1 MKKKILITGSE
12 GFIGKHLVNKLQNK
26 ENIIFASY
34 YKKKN
39 LKKHN
44 NIKYVKCDFRYTN
57 QINNL
62 IKNVS
67 PDVIFHLAAK
77 SHPTYSFKDP
87 LNTIETNIMGTVK
100 LFESCKNLKINPKI
114 VVACSSAQFGAK
126 KRNELPISE
135 KSDSSPEHIYGFS
148 KLVQGLL
155 SEQYYKMFKLKICK
169 AIIFNTSGPGK
180 NFDVFQDICNQY
192 LKQKK
197 KDNIIIEAGNLNN
210 LRDFSHVDDVAN
222 ALIKI
227 ARKGV
232 PGESYVISSSKL
244 EKISKIISIL
254 KKLTKKNFI
263 LKKNIKL
270 FRKFDEK
277 FILGDNKKIKKL
289 KWKSKKNIED
299 IIKDIIF

>member
-1 MKKKILITGSE
+1 MKNILITGGA
-12 GFIGKHLVNKLQNK
+12 GFIGSHLIKFFVKK
-26 ENIIFASY
+26 YSHYNIINLDNLSY
-34 YKKKN
+34 
-39 LKKHN
+39 
-44 NIKYVKCDFRYTN
+44 
-57 QINNL
+57 
-62 IKNVS
+62 
-67 PDVIFHLAAK
+67 
-77 SHPTYSFKDP
+77 
-87 LNTIETNIMGTVK
+87 
-100 LFESCKNLKINPKI
+100 
-114 VVACSSAQFGAK
+114 
-126 KRNELPISE
+126 
-135 KSDSSPEHIYGFS
+135 
-148 KLVQGLL
+148 
-155 SEQYYKMFKLKICK
+155 
-169 AIIFNTSGPGK
+169 
-180 NFDVFQDICNQY
+180 
-192 LKQKK
+192 
-197 KDNIIIEAGNLNN
+197 AGNLNN

-222 ALIKI
+222 ALIQI